1 MVHLQSGR
9 IGDEWPSARHWKAVN
24 IVTVFRQL
32 SRQVFVLPFTAMVIA
47 TWSLPAKAQVVL
59 EMSMI
64 TCGQYLNQVRDKQD
78 EIAAWLS
85 GYFNAARGQS
95 SVNLGNFQR
104 NKEIVERYCKRHR
117 AETLMSAI
125 QRNAK

>member
-32 SRQVFVLPFTAMVIA
+32 SRQVFVLASTTMVIA
-47 TWSLPAKAQVVL
+47 TWSLPAKTQVVL

-85 GYFNAARGQS
+85 GYFNAARARVQSIWGIFSATKKLSNVIVSATGQRR
-95 SVNLGNFQR
+95 L
-104 NKEIVERYCKRHR
+104 
-117 AETLMSAI
+117 
-125 QRNAK
+125 

>member
-1 MVHLQSGR
+1 
-9 IGDEWPSARHWKAVN
+9 VN

-32 SRQVFVLPFTAMVIA
+32 SRQLFVLAFTAMVIA